1 MYIYQRKYFLG
12 DNRMSEHV
20 FAVPTELFVEK
31 FILMTIS

>member
-31 FILMTIS
+31 NSY